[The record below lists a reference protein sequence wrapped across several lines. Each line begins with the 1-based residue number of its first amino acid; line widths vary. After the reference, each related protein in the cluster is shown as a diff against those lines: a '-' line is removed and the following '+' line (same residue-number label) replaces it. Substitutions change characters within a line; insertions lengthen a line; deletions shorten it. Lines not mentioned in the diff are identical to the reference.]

1 MLYIV
6 PLANPSTP
14 PKKKDIYKYAFCPLL
29 CAAIFE
35 TFVVERDPFAV
46 PLTNTVPLQARFV

>member
-6 PLANPSTP
+6 PLANPPTP
-14 PKKKDIYKYAFCPLL
+14 PNKKDIYKNAFCPLQ

-46 PLTNTVPLQARFV
+46 LLIKTAPLQARSA